1 MPQAFK
7 TFLMGLAF
15 VTLVTSNDTEKPIS
29 SICRRKVGQI
39 ICSTHYY
46 DQLLECLTGLTE
58 ESFFRKSRTEVC
70 LRPVPEFC
78 ATAEQCDHSEEQQPT
93 VKPQA
98 S

>member
-1 MPQAFK
+1 MSHFSK
-7 TFLMGLAF
+7 GFFVGLA
-15 VTLVTSNDTEKPIS
+15 LVTMVISDDTEKPIS

-39 ICSTHYY
+39 ICSTHYH

-58 ESFFRKSRTEVC
+58 ESFFRRSSTEVC

-78 ATAEQCDHSEEQQPT
+78 ATAEQCDHSEEQPPT